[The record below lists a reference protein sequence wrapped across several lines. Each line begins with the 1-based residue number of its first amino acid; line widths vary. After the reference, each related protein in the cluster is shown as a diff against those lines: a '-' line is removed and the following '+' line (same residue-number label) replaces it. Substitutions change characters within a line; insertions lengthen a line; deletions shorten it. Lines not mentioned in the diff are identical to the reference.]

1 MYNIYLHQP
10 LHKAH
15 RPLFS
20 LIHLISVSH
29 MQHSHTATGID
40 TIVLYCC
47 TGTVLI
53 KHWEDNNYEISHTIF
68 FFSFHKHI
76 CMQVKIYCMSC
87 TKARL
92 QLKKKKKKKKY
103 ERQWDTPVQVLKHR
117 VSLDN
122 YTWTG
127 DNKNGHSSLAV
138 APESWS
144 QSRGWLTVIWA
155 W

>member
-1 MYNIYLHQP
+1 MYNIYLHP
-10 LHKAH
+10 PPHKAH
-15 RPLFS
+15 RPIFLF
-20 LIHLISVSH
+20 IHLISGSQI
-29 MQHSHTATGID
+29 QHSHTATGID

-87 TKARL
+87 TKARPQKIQKEKL
-92 QLKKKKKKKKY
+92 WKAVKYTCSGAKTLCLTGQLYMDWGQRK
-103 ERQWDTPVQVLKHR
+103 WSFV
-117 VSLDN
+117 
-122 YTWTG
+122 TG
-127 DNKNGHSSLAV
+127 CSTR
-138 APESWS
+138 E
-144 QSRGWLTVIWA
+144 QRWLTEIWA